1 MKKIIL
7 LLIVCTHCSKID
19 DPFFNLNPNR
29 AAVYKEARD
38 KCRRDAFLLLAY
50 INGQSDEVNYKT
62 TCNDPNSSDRK
73 NEPDINECKRKG
85 KLGSDLYF
93 SLIISSCPKGLLDE

>member
-7 LLIVCTHCSKID
+7 LLLLCAYCSKID

-38 KCRRDAFLLLAY
+38 KCRRDGYLFYLLSSSLPAEQANKECDDPTSPERKKNPDPKECRKKAKADFELGMLA
-50 INGQSDEVNYKT
+50 
-62 TCNDPNSSDRK
+62 
-73 NEPDINECKRKG
+73 
-85 KLGSDLYF
+85 L
-93 SLIISSCPKGLLDE
+93 ISSCPKGLLDE